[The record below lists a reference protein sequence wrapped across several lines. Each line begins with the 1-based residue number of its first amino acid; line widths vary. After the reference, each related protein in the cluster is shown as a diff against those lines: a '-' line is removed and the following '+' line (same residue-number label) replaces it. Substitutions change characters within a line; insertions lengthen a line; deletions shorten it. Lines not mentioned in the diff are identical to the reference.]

1 MAMDRLFPV
10 IIFVL
15 FCAGCGVT
23 SQTPD
28 HTAEPQA
35 RNQLCSS
42 LMASHRSILEAMFE
56 RELYSVTYQD
66 EWHAALKSLKVPTSD
81 HSGRTR
87 DPSLILQAAID
98 SLLQVKNA
106 TDRKRLEYLLL
117 GSRMTLE
124 DRKQFDDYCAA
135 TAP

>member
-1 MAMDRLFPV
+1 MHRLFPV
-10 IIFVL
+10 IFFAL

-28 HTAEPQA
+28 YNAEHHA

-66 EWHAALKSLKVPTSD
+66 EWHAALKSLKVSTSD

-87 DPSLILQAAID
+87 DPGSILQAAIN
-98 SLLQVKNA
+98 SLLQVTDA
-106 TDRKRLEYLLL
+106 ADRKRLEYLLL
-117 GSRMTLE
+117 GTRMSLE

>member
-1 MAMDRLFPV
+1 MNRLFPV
-10 IIFVL
+10 IIFAL
-15 FCAGCGVT
+15 LCAGCGVT

-28 HTAEPQA
+28 YIAEHQA
-35 RNQLCSS
+35 KSQLCSS

-66 EWHAALKSLKVPTSD
+66 EWHAALKSLKVPMSD

-87 DPSLILQAAID
+87 DPSSILQTAID
-98 SLLQVKNA
+98 SLLQVKDA
-106 TDRKRLEYLLL
+106 ADRKRLEYLLL
-117 GSRMTLE
+117 GTRMSLE